1 MRLKGGS
8 PAHDGDDLPDAWAL
22 DPRLREIAERWQID
36 PERDLV
42 AAG

>member
-8 PAHDGDDLPDAWAL
+8 PAHDGDELADAWAL
-22 DPRLREIAERWQID
+22 DRSLREIAERWQIV

-42 AAG
+42 AG